1 MDQMVKEQYEK
12 WLSNKLV
19 PETLYAE
26 LRQLRDE
33 KEIEDRFYRDLA
45 FGTGG
50 LRGKMA
56 AGTNRMNVLTVGKAT
71 QGLAQYLK
79 KQTADPSVCIAY
91 DTRNNSRVFAEKAAS
106 VLCANGVRTAIFD
119 TVHPTPM
126 LSFAVRYLHASAGIV
141 LTASHNPKEYNGYK
155 VYGPDGGQITDEA
168 AKAIL
173 QEIDR
178 CDLFANVV
186 DMDLE
191 KAQAVGLLR
200 WIGEDVDA
208 PYFEKVKSLVMRHEL
223 LEKTAAELKIIY
235 SPLHGTGNVPVRR
248 VLKELGF
255 TQVSVVPEQELPNG
269 DFPTAPYPNPEEP
282 SVFRLAIDMAAKVM
296 PDLIFATDPDC
307 DRIGV
312 LVRDASGSYVVLTG
326 NQTGALL
333 CDYVIRTRKE
343 LGIMP
348 PAPAIIKTIVTSD
361 FGKKICERNDLAMEE
376 TLTGFK
382 YIGELAEK
390 WSHNHEH
397 SFLLG
402 FEESYGYLTGDF
414 VRDKDAVIAAVLIT
428 EMALYHKSQGR
439 TLYQALEDLFAQYG
453 FFTEKLISVTMP
465 GKEGQQDISR
475 IMERLRNHY
484 QELLSEKQIAVW
496 EDYTESMRYDLRDGS
511 SSQLLLP
518 KSNVLKCIFTDDSW
532 FVLRPSGT
540 EPKVKL
546 YLSVCGENHQDAEE
560 KMKKLEDVAVGL
572 LKP

>member
-12 WLSNKLV
+12 WLLNKLV
-19 PETLYAE
+19 PETLSLE
-26 LRQLRDE
+26 LKNLQDE

-79 KQTADPSVCIAY
+79 KQFTDPSVCIAY

-106 VLCANGVRTAIFD
+106 VLCANGVKTAIFD

-173 QEIDR
+173 QEINS
-178 CDLFANVV
+178 CDLFSDVV
-186 DMDLE
+186 DMDLK
-191 KAQAVGLLR
+191 KAQAAGLLR
-200 WIGEDVDA
+200 WIGEDVDG
-208 PYFEKVKSLVMRHEL
+208 PYFEKVKSLVMRREL
-223 LEKTAAELKIIY
+223 LEKTAAGLKIIY

-255 TQVSVVPEQELPNG
+255 SQVSVVPEQELPNG

-282 SVFRLAIDMAAKVM
+282 SVFHLAIDMAEKVM

-312 LVRDASGSYVVLTG
+312 LARDASGSYVVLTG

-343 LGIMP
+343 LGMMP

-361 FGKKICERNDLAMEE
+361 FGKKICERNDVAMEE

-428 EMALYHKSQGR
+428 EMALYHKLQGR
-439 TLYQALEDLFAQYG
+439 TLYQALEELFAQYG
-453 FFTEKLISVTMP
+453 FFAEKLISVTMP
-465 GKEGQQDISR
+465 GKEGQQDIAR
-475 IMERLRNHY
+475 IMEHLRNHY
-484 QELLSEKQIAVW
+484 QELLREKQIAVW
-496 EDYTESMRYDLRDGS
+496 EDYKESVKYDLRDGS
-511 SSQLLLP
+511 SSQLTLP
-518 KSNVLKCIFTDDSW
+518 KSNVLKCIFADGSW

-546 YLSVCGENHQDAEE
+546 YLSVCGKDHQDSEE
-560 KMKKLEDVAVGL
+560 KMDQLKEIAVGL
-572 LKP
+572 LKS

>member
-12 WLSNKLV
+12 WLLNKLV
-19 PETLYAE
+19 PETLSLE
-26 LRQLRDE
+26 LKNLQDE

-79 KQTADPSVCIAY
+79 KQFTNPSVCIAY

-106 VLCANGVRTAIFD
+106 VLCANGVKTAIFD

-126 LSFAVRYLHASAGIV
+126 LSFAVRYLRASAGIV

-173 QEIDR
+173 QEIDS
-178 CDLFANVV
+178 CDLFSDVV
-186 DMDLE
+186 DMDLK
-191 KAQAVGLLR
+191 KAQAAGLLR

-208 PYFEKVKSLVMRHEL
+208 PYFEKVKSLVMRREL
-223 LEKTAAELKIIY
+223 LEKTAAGLKIIY

-255 TQVSVVPEQELPNG
+255 SQVSVVPEQELPNG

-282 SVFRLAIDMAAKVM
+282 SVFRLAIDMAEKVM

-312 LVRDASGSYVVLTG
+312 LARDASGSYVVLTG

-343 LGIMP
+343 LGMMP

-361 FGKKICERNDLAMEE
+361 FGKKICEHNDVAMEE

-439 TLYQALEDLFAQYG
+439 TLYQALEELFAQYG
-453 FFTEKLISVTMP
+453 FFAEKLISVTMP
-465 GKEGQQDISR
+465 GKEGQQDIAR
-475 IMERLRNHY
+475 IMEHLRNHY
-484 QELLSEKQIAVW
+484 QELLREKQIAVW
-496 EDYTESMRYDLRDGS
+496 EDYKESVKYDLRDGS
-511 SSQLLLP
+511 RSQLTLP
-518 KSNVLKCIFTDDSW
+518 KSNVLKCIFTDGSW

-546 YLSVCGENHQDAEE
+546 YLSVCGKDHQDSE
-560 KMKKLEDVAVGL
+560 KKMEQLKNMAVGL
-572 LKP
+572 LKS

>member
-1 MDQMVKEQYEK
+1 MEQEINKRYQN
-12 WLSNKLV
+12 WLTNDLV
-19 PETLYAE
+19 PEE
-26 LRQLRDE
+26 LCQEINQLTD
-33 KEIEDRFYRDLA
+33 KNEIDDRFYRDLS

-79 KQTADPSVCIAY
+79 KQFASPSVCIAY
-91 DTRNNSRVFAEKAAS
+91 DTRKNSRIFAEKAAS
-106 VLCANGVRTAIFD
+106 VLCANGVKTAIFN

-126 LSFAVRYLHASAGIV
+126 LSFAVRYLKASAGIV

-173 QEIDR
+173 QEINN
-178 CDLFANVV
+178 CDLFADVV
-186 DMDLE
+186 EVDIE

-200 WIGEDVDA
+200 WIGEDVDG

-223 LEKTAAELKIIY
+223 LEKTAGGLKIIY
-235 SPLHGTGNVPVRR
+235 SPLHGTGNMPVRR
-248 VLKELGF
+248 VLKDLGF
-255 TQVSVVPEQELPNG
+255 TQVTVVPEQELPNG

-282 SVFRLAIDMAAKVM
+282 SVFRLAIDMAAETS

-312 LVRDASGSYVVLTG
+312 LVRDNCGSYEFLTG

-333 CDYVIRTRKE
+333 CDYIIQTKNE
-343 LGIMP
+343 LGEMP
-348 PAPAIIKTIVTSD
+348 FSPAVIKTIVTSD
-361 FGKKICERNDLAMEE
+361 IGKKICEKNGVSIVE

-382 YIGELAEK
+382 YIGELAEQ
-390 WSHNHEH
+390 WSKTKEH

-402 FEESYGYLTGDF
+402 FEESYGYLAGDF
-414 VRDKDAVIAAVLIT
+414 VRDKDGVIAAVLIA

-439 TLYQALEDLFAQYG
+439 TLYQALEGLFAQYG
-453 FFTEKLISVTMP
+453 FFSDRLISVTMP
-465 GKEGQQDISR
+465 GKEGQQDIAR
-475 IMERLRNHY
+475 IMEHLRNHY

-496 EDYTESMRYDLRDGS
+496 EDYKESLRFDHRDGS
-511 SSQLLLP
+511 RSQLTLP
-518 KSNVLKCIFTDDSW
+518 QSNVLKCVFTDDSW

-546 YLSVCGENHQDAEE
+546 YLSVCGENHQDAENKMGQLE
-560 KMKKLEDVAVGL
+560 KMATGL
-572 LKP
+572 LVR